1 MVRAVNAE
9 KFAAERALQKMLEA
23 PPAGHLLHPDD
34 LRVVVAR
41 RNLAKLERES
51 TALQE
56 RYATRSQAFQS
67 IAQTHSAAMAW
78 ITYGRP
84 AGTTLADFAGA
95 EPELKK
101 GEDIPIA
108 IERLRRR
115 GRELKAD
122 LHRIAS
128 APYPSAHAKARM
140 REQIEALAQ
149 TGAPT
154 VSLLIEHDK
163 PIQWRSKT
171 CKHKSTTLR
180 RQP

>member
-1 MVRAVNAE
+1 MVRAVNAG
-9 KFAAERALQKMLEA
+9 KFAADVHCGKCWRLRRLAASSSGQ
-23 PPAGHLLHPDD
+23 
-34 LRVVVAR
+34 LRVHIAR

-101 GEDIPIA
+101 GEDIAIA

-128 APYPSAHAKARM
+128 APSTHRRTPRRAC
-140 REQIEALAQ
+140 
-149 TGAPT
+149 
-154 VSLLIEHDK
+154 VS
-163 PIQWRSKT
+163 RSRR
-171 CKHKSTTLR
+171 LR
-180 RQP
+180 RPVHRRCRC